1 MLPACGQVIVT
12 GSAGVTVKVA
22 LQVLVT
28 SQELV
33 TVQVTVFDPPQAEG
47 APLELLVI
55 WALQPP
61 VKEAVA
67 SHSA

>member
-1 MLPACGQVIVT
+1 MLPAWAQVRVT
-12 GSAGVTVKVA
+12 GVAAVTVNVA

-28 SQELV
+28 SHVEV

-47 APLELLVI
+47 APVELLVI

-67 SHSA
+67 SHAA

>member
-1 MLPACGQVIVT
+1 M
-12 GSAGVTVKVA
+12 TVKVA

-28 SQELV
+28 SHVEV

-47 APLELLVI
+47 APVELLVI

-61 VKEAVA
+61 VKLAVA
-67 SHSA
+67 SQVA